1 MYSVLIVEDQVIIR
15 KTFENMIESSG
26 DFCVSYAIDNAALA
40 EMYCAKGVNLVLM
53 DVYTAFRENGLEAAA
68 KIKKSYP
75 NIKVIIVTSMP
86 EESFIRKA
94 KEAGCD
100 SFWYKDSEEEV
111 LLDVM
116 KRTMA
121 GESVYPDDTP
131 KMTIGLADSTEFT
144 DRELEVLRELV
155 NGYSRSEICERLGI
169 KIPTLNYH
177 IGNLLSKSGY
187 SNIVKLEVDVV
198 DKKFIIPGF

>member
-1 MYSVLIVEDQVIIR
+1 MHSVLIVEDQVIIR
-15 KTFENMIESSG
+15 KTFENMIEESE
-26 DFCVSYAIDNAALA
+26 DFCLSNAIENAALA

-53 DVYTAFRENGLEAAA
+53 DVYTAHRENGLEAAA
-68 KIKKSYP
+68 KIKKNYP
-75 NIKVIIVTSMP
+75 NVKVIIVTSMP

-100 SFWYKDSEEEV
+100 SFWYKDSEEEE

-121 GESVYPDDTP
+121 GERVYPAQTP
-131 KMTIGLADSTEFT
+131 AMTIGLADSSEFT
-144 DRELEVLRELV
+144 ERELEVLRELV
-155 NGYSRSEICERLGI
+155 NGYSRAEICERLGI

>member
-1 MYSVLIVEDQVIIR
+1 MHSVLIVEDQVIIR
-15 KTFENMIESSG
+15 KTFENMIEESE
-26 DFCVSYAIDNAALA
+26 DFCLSNAIENAALA

-53 DVYTAFRENGLEAAA
+53 DVYTAHRENGLEAAA
-68 KIKKSYP
+68 KIKKNYP
-75 NIKVIIVTSMP
+75 NVKVIIVTSMP

-121 GESVYPDDTP
+121 GEHVYPSQTP
-131 KMTIGLADSTEFT
+131 AMTIGLADSSEFT
-144 DRELEVLRELV
+144 ERELEVLFFMDEGVIVEEGKPFDVIMNPKQERTKLFL
-155 NGYSRSEICERLGI
+155 SRFS
-169 KIPTLNYH
+169 
-177 IGNLLSKSGY
+177 S
-187 SNIVKLEVDVV
+187 
-198 DKKFIIPGF
+198 